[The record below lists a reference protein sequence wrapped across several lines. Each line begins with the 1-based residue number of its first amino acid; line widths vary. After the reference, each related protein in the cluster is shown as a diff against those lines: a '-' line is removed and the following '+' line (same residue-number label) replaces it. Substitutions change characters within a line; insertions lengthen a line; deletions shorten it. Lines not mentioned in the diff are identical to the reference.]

1 MPPRKRKATTESE
14 PAPVQ
19 AALTVDPNALQAIQE
34 RLRAIDAAGALLQF
48 YLLLCLAPQQP
59 MPACIA

>member
-14 PAPVQ
+14 PAPVN
-19 AALTVDPNALQAIQE
+19 AALQVDPKALHALQE

-48 YLLLCLAPQQP
+48 
-59 MPACIA
+59 